1 MKTLFEILM
10 WLATLSSTSSTYFD
24 ELNQAQ
30 QKLESSLLRLENAQL
45 RLEAKEQSLLRFQK
59 DNWQQEIAFFEQK
72 AQELKREKG
81 ILELFKSHLQ
91 KVQEENAVQEM
102 PISPIHESFEEIP
115 LEIQENMAQGSL
127 FLPTATHKAPSSNT
141 GGAGYGPG
149 FSRACPAF
157 DENRIEGFVSMI
169 EGNGSMETLGSSGL
183 RIPSTSGYIS
193 AGTWAYPSGA
203 LHLGMDL
210 ALPMYT
216 PLYAPADGVILYA
229 ATPVGDAGG
238 YLGNWSGWPYGGGNT
253 ICMLCLSNG
262 RLYGIS
268 FCHLSS
274 RVVVRASQMV
284 RQGDILAYSGN
295 TGNSTGPHTHIE
307 LFDIQVS
314 FQEAVAYF
322 QRSAD
327 FSFGT
332 GWTTPATCSAIGCRR
347 RPELY
352 FVR

>member
-1 MKTLFEILM
+1 MKTLFEFL
-10 WLATLSSTSSTYFD
+10 LLLSTLNPISSSYAY
-24 ELNQAQ
+24 ELNQVQ
-30 QKLESSLLRLENAQL
+30 QKLEKTLLQLEKAQE
-45 RLEAKEQSLLRFQK
+45 RLEAKEKSLSRLQ
-59 DNWQQEIAFFEQK
+59 NWQESGFFYQK
-72 AQELKREKG
+72 LQELNHEKG
-81 ILELFKSHLQ
+81 WLELLKNHIQ
-91 KVQEENAVQEM
+91 KVQEKNAIQEM
-102 PISPIHESFEEIP
+102 PISPIHESWEEIP

-127 FLPTATHKAPSSNT
+127 SLPTAHI
-141 GGAGYGPG
+141 GGPGYGPG

-157 DENRIEGFVSMI
+157 DENSVEGFVSMI
-169 EGNGSMETLGSSGL
+169 EGNSSMEALGSLGL
-183 RIPSTSGYIS
+183 RIPTTSGYMS

-216 PLYAPADGVILYA
+216 PLHAPADGVILYA

-262 RLYGIS
+262 HLYGVS

-307 LFDIQVS
+307 LFDIRVS

-322 QRSAD
+322 QKSAD